1 MARKSSRR
9 TTSSASSAKSR
20 QGGGGSSASAFY
32 GDILGIAG
40 SLFRNRQQA
49 GAEKIGSLAD
59 AARNFA
65 ADLTD
70 IPNIQTYAHAAAEQM
85 ESLSDYVS
93 DNSIEQMVEDAM
105 NIAKRHP
112 VATAAFAVAVGF
124 GFTRLMTHNKI
135 GQGIGQGMSQRDT
148 KQKSGRHSARSGTA
162 KTTVPK
168 KRAAAKARAN
178 GRDTLQERANAA

>member
-9 TTSSASSAKSR
+9 ATKPTSAAKSR
-20 QGGGGSSASAFY
+20 QSRGGTSASPFY

-93 DNSIEQMVEDAM
+93 DNSMEQMVEDAM